1 MQCYKLRGVALELTG
16 INDFQNSINEN
27 EWDEDWGVIWHC
39 HLTLL
44 SILYLVTSLFITI
57 ILFNKPW
64 IFTWIKF
71 FRSIA
76 LAQGWWMSM
85 NINYV
90 KSVNFAS
97 YNVRCTVIFFIFLKI
112 ASCLSKRWKRD
123 LKLGLILLA
132 ASHFCSLNKAETL
145 SYRIFDRK
153 RSLKS
158 SIGCPNKSWI
168 FKINYKEVSKHSKQ
182 LIEFSR
188 FKKLTNFFGVKIMF
202 KTLSKTCLDTL

>member
-27 EWDEDWGVIWHC
+27 EWDEDRGVIWHC

-44 SILYLVTSLFITI
+44 SILLYLVTSLFITI

-153 RSLKS
+153 RS
-158 SIGCPNKSWI
+158 
-168 FKINYKEVSKHSKQ
+168 
-182 LIEFSR
+182 
-188 FKKLTNFFGVKIMF
+188 
-202 KTLSKTCLDTL
+202 

>member
-57 ILFNKPW
+57 LFNKPW

-97 YNVRCTVIFFIFLKI
+97 YNVRCTVIFFSSF
-112 ASCLSKRWKRD
+112 WK
-123 LKLGLILLA
+123 L
-132 ASHFCSLNKAETL
+132 HPV
-145 SYRIFDRK
+145 
-153 RSLKS
+153 SLKDEKRPQIGS
-158 SIGCPNKSWI
+158 HLVSCFSLIVLWTKPKRYAIEYSIEKD
-168 FKINYKEVSKHSKQ
+168 
-182 LIEFSR
+182 L
-188 FKKLTNFFGVKIMF
+188 
-202 KTLSKTCLDTL
+202 